1 MSQRAWAFVELGVA
15 VAGLEAGLWLV
26 SGRDAEPAVLAIA
39 LALGG
44 VAYLSHRRRRRAG
57 TTPDAARVGPGRA
70 WLEAL
75 GGAACLV
82 ALTAVWVAALRE
94 PYDELRF
101 AFPPGGSELAVWI
114 LRRVVYAAAQQL
126 LLQLFLVPVCSEVA
140 ASEPLGGL
148 LAAGVFGAAH
158 LPSVTLAL
166 LTAAAAWAWI
176 ALYRRGRRL
185 APLVATHALLWIA
198 AFAIVPDRLSLDMQ
212 VGIQAVESAA
222 HYRTLDSELG
232 REILRRV
239 CAPEYFAAQGGT
251 EAGFVRAL
259 YRDVLGRM
267 PSDDEVGFW
276 LRRLRIE
283 SRTEVAKK
291 FVVSDELARIRR
303 ETGGRYRFP
312 YRR

>member
-1 MSQRAWAFVELGVA
+1 MSQRGRAFLELA
-15 VAGLEAGLWLV
+15 LALAGLEAGLWLV
-26 SGRDAEPAVLAIA
+26 RGREAEPVVVAIA

-44 VAYLSHRRRRRAG
+44 VGYLSHRRRRRQG
-57 TTPDAARVGPGRA
+57 RTPEPPRVGPGRA

-75 GGAACLV
+75 GAAACLV
-82 ALTAVWVAALRE
+82 ALTAIWVAALRE

-101 AFPPGGSELAVWI
+101 AIPPGGSELAVWV

-126 LLQLFLVPVCSEVA
+126 LLQLFLAPVCGEVA
-140 ASEPLGGL
+140 AGEALGGL

-166 LTAAAAWAWI
+166 LTAAAGWTWI
-176 ALYRRGRRL
+176 SLYRRGRRL

-198 AFAIVPDRLSLDMQ
+198 AFAIVPDRLSYDMQ

-222 HYRTLDSELG
+222 RYRTLDSELARG
-232 REILRRV
+232 ILRQV

-251 EAGFVRAL
+251 EDGFVRAL
-259 YRDVLGRM
+259 YRDVLGRT

-303 ETGGRYRFP
+303 DVGDRYRFP
-312 YRR
+312 CRR